1 MVSKQLIYNIQED
14 DFGGN
19 RPQPRKRKSMKK
31 VLTILSIILI
41 AIIGVGC
48 IIWFIGKDEKPV
60 ETVSNVVATAIP
72 TEAPTPE
79 PTPEPTEAPTPEPT
93 EAPTAVPTEAP
104 TPEPTAQPTATP
116 KVDYPGFH
124 PSNVIANSDG
134 TVTCSENFL
143 SAIAG
148 YDYFANASLEQIQ
161 QFINEYGI
169 ISPYAL
175 DLYTE
180 QDYKN
185 LFENLANVNPKGSL
199 LVDFP
204 ELAGETTGDTS
215 NNTGSDADNVTEERP
230 QQQTPTQQQ
239 PEQPS
244 VSAPS
249 DDNTGFYESTD
260 DEGEVIGGPGFTDRD
275 WGGSTGS
282 TMDWTQNN

>member
-1 MVSKQLIYNIQED
+1 
-14 DFGGN
+14 
-19 RPQPRKRKSMKK
+19 MKK

-180 QDYKN
+180 QDYKS

-204 ELAGETTGDTS
+204 ELAGETTGDT
-215 NNTGSDADNVTEERP
+215 NNTGSTTNENNSTEIKP
-230 QQQTPTQQQ
+230 QEQSPVQ
-239 PEQPS
+239 QPS

-249 DDNTGFYESTD
+249 EDDSNDGFYESTD
-260 DEGEVIGGPGFTDRD
+260 DEGEVIGGPGFSTHNP
-275 WGGSTGS
+275 GGSTGS